1 MIRGVLDKIGVF
13 SVTLLATVFAVFM
26 YSPTNGS
33 FAAGDDASDV
43 TVNVGTVLSFGIS
56 SDSVLISGTP
66 GETVI
71 TDPIR
76 AYGYTNNRRGLTVCV
91 NDADDDN
98 NLNNIDASI
107 DDKIRPFRNDILE
120 AITSGQMSSDD
131 LDPSSFEIEKMGD
144 NEWGYVA
151 DYAKA
156 LFDST
161 KTYVLPLNVDEK
173 EELVFTLD
181 SPTSQYSE
189 GLHVDTYN
197 GDNGSKGVVEYGH
210 VDDNGMAY
218 GDVQFAIKLGRRLT
232 SGTYTDTVEFTA
244 FAEDY

>member
-1 MIRGVLDKIGVF
+1 MIKGVLNKIGVF
-13 SVTLLATVFAVFM
+13 SATLLATVFAVFM

-33 FAAGDDASDV
+33 FAAGDASDV
-43 TVNVGTVLSFGIS
+43 TVNIGTILSFGIS
-56 SDSVLISGTP
+56 SDSVSMSGTP

-120 AITSGQMSSDD
+120 ALMSGQMSDTD
-131 LDPSSFEIEKMGD
+131 LDFSSFEIENMGD

-151 DYAKA
+151 DYMKT
-156 LFDST
+156 LYDST
-161 KTYVLPLNVDEK
+161 KTYVLPLNVDGG
-173 EELVFTLD
+173 EELVFSLD
-181 SPTSQYSE
+181 NPTSQYSE
-189 GLHVDTYN
+189 GLHVDIYDGGN
-197 GDNGSKGVVEYGH
+197 GERGVVEYGY
-210 VDDNGMAY
+210 VDDNGTAY